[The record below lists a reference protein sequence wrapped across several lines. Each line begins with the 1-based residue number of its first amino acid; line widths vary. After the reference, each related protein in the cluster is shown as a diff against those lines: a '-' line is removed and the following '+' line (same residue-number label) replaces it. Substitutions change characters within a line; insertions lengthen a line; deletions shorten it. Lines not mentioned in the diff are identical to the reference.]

1 MKNLI
6 NKSIVVALLVLTVAS
21 VSVAE
26 VPVSVKV
33 AGEKSIEL
41 FLGEISGKVWI
52 SFKDK
57 EGNVYY
63 SKRIKDLTSYKVK
76 YDLAAFPDGEYQL
89 ELSESTQTLNVPVTI
104 ENGIV
109 NLKEELAAAPS
120 LSKKGNMV
128 AVELSGKQYKTWDV
142 LIKNE
147 EGELIFAETIENEK
161 VSKRKYDLSNL
172 NDGKYILEFTS
183 AGNSFTHSIV
193 KN

>member
-6 NKSIVVALLVLTVAS
+6 KKSIVVALLLVTV
-21 VSVAE
+21 VSVYAVE
-26 VPVSVKV
+26 VPVSIRV

-52 SFKDK
+52 SFKDM

-76 YDLAAFPDGEYQL
+76 YDLGAFPDGEYQL

-104 ENGIV
+104 ENGNV
-109 NLKEELAAAPS
+109 TLKEEVAAAPVF
-120 LSKKGNMV
+120 SKRGNMV
-128 AVELSGKQYKTWDV
+128 SVELSGKQEKTWDV

-147 EGELIFAETIENEK
+147 DGELIFKETVENEK
-161 VSKRKYDLSNL
+161 ISKRKYDLSNL
-172 NDGKYILEFTS
+172 NDGKYTLQFTS
-183 AGNSFTHSIV
+183 AGNSFSHSVV